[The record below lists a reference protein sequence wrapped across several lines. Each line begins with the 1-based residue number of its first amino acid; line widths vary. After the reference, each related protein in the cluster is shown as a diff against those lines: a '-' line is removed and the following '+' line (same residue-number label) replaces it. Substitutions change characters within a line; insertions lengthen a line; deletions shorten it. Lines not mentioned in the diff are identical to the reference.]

1 MEYDDNKENMREL
14 IIKGKDNKLYKLL
27 IIKEKDK
34 IKLKSKIID
43 DIFDNEY
50 KVNINLKQFYNIN
63 KIFREYKSIND
74 IYLKFFIIL
83 KIRM

>member
-74 IYLKFFIIL
+74 IYLNFL
-83 KIRM
+83 